1 MSRYRILKSAA
12 CFTVQDSNNWND
24 VTSKKRLSYL
34 HCIVSLMCQCTFL
47 QDCDISA
54 VEKVVINLLTEVE
67 TIESASKLEL
77 P

>member
-1 MSRYRILKSAA
+1 
-12 CFTVQDSNNWND
+12 
-24 VTSKKRLSYL
+24 
-34 HCIVSLMCQCTFL
+34 MCQCTFL